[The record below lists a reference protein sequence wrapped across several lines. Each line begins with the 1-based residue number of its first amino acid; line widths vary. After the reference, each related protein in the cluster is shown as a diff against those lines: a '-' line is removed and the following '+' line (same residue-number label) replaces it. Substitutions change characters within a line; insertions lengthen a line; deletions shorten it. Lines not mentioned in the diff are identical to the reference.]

1 MDWLCCWDTSEP
13 AQKVKRKKTSNPSPV
28 YKRVSMIHDL
38 PSFQETFGQWM
49 GHRQERTYNE
59 HHRLVPRMLYKDGH
73 YYGSARVS
81 TKA

>member
-13 AQKVKRKKTSNPSPV
+13 AQKVKRKKTSNPSPA
-28 YKRVSMIHDL
+28 YKRVSMIQDL
-38 PSFQETFGQWM
+38 PNFQKTFENLIGYEE
-49 GHRQERTYNE
+49 HRTYNE

-81 TKA
+81 TKS